1 MLRRWYVRR
10 RSREVLEPSQLS
22 LLLVYR
28 ATNVRLHSL
37 SREEP
42 QRRTTLLWFL
52 RSVAEYYH
60 G

>member
-1 MLRRWYVRR
+1 MVWVSHQTMLRRWYVRR

-28 ATNVRLHSL
+28 GTNVRLHSL

-42 QRRTTLLWFL
+42 RRPTTLL
-52 RSVAEYYH
+52 
-60 G
+60 